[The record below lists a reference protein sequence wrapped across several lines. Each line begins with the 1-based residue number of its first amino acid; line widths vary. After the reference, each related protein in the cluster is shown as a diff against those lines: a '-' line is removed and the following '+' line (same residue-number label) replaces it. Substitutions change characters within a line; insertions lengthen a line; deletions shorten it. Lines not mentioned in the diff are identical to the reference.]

1 MTDFTTLK
9 EMGISS
15 FELISRF
22 SLRREHDRDVL
33 KVYYLRPITS
43 LRPHSQKFTFARPRL
58 AIPAQSRH
66 SQAWP
71 ELQDC
76 SPVLQQALQEL
87 RQLTDSDCDEKPL
100 EAKDELLRDLTHLE
114 KVVSAKLAEIR
125 EQVERLS
132 PQTSA

>member
-33 KVYYLRPITS
+33 KIYYLRPITS
-43 LRPHSQKFTFARPRL
+43 LRPHSQKFTFARPRKS
-58 AIPAQSRH
+58 IPGQSRH

-71 ELQDC
+71 QLSDC
-76 SPVLQQALQEL
+76 SPVLRQALDELEQLTGSSEHPRSPRQEL
-87 RQLTDSDCDEKPL
+87 LQ
-100 EAKDELLRDLTHLE
+100 DLQHLE
-114 KVVSAKLAEIR
+114 KVVEAKLAEIR
-125 EQVERLS
+125 EKIERLN
-132 PQTSA
+132 

>member
-43 LRPHSQKFTFARPRL
+43 LRPHSQKFTFARPRTS
-58 AIPAQSRH
+58 IPGQSRH
-66 SQAWP
+66 SQAWQQ
-71 ELQDC
+71 LTDC
-76 SPVLQQALQEL
+76 SPILQQALDELKLLTGTTEQALSPKQEL
-87 RQLTDSDCDEKPL
+87 LQ
-100 EAKDELLRDLTHLE
+100 DLQHLE
-114 KVVSAKLAEIR
+114 NVVEAKLAEIR
-125 EQVERLS
+125 EKIERLN
-132 PQTSA
+132 